1 MGHCYALEYSY
12 LIVSINFLEQK
23 DDEVEEYRQRFAGSQ
38 AERARREAE
47 AVLLAKAQ
55 AVAISGKPETL
66 NFKVFNN
73 YFQWGTTLLT
83 CGNRRRERREVQR
96 RIDQFRKQN

>member
-1 MGHCYALEYSY
+1 MGYCDASEYSY

-38 AERARREAE
+38 AERAVRETE
-47 AVLLAKAQ
+47 AVILAKAQ
-55 AVAISGKPETL
+55 AVAISGKLETL

-73 YFQWGTTLLT
+73 YFEWGTTLLT
-83 CGNRRRERREVQR
+83 YGNRRQE
-96 RIDQFRKQN
+96 